1 MILVAKVQKN
11 PAAELMV
18 SCITCALSDISQ
30 EMIKSYTNHDFFKLA
45 LHSCLLFFFF
55 SKLQSKIG
63 VCTVY
68 YVRYTVKRCALHTVK
83 TLYLV
88 LPKFR
93 VNISYYNSANHRQQ
107 FDKIISVNNVSRSH
121 LETVKVYHQHTI

>member
-30 EMIKSYTNHDFFKLA
+30 EIIKSYTNHDFFKLA
-45 LHSCLLFFFF
+45 LRSCLIFFF
-55 SKLQSKIG
+55 SKLQSKIV

-68 YVRYTVKRCALHTVK
+68 YVRYTVQRCALHTVK
-83 TLYLV
+83 RRYLV

-107 FDKIISVNNVSRSH
+107 LDKIISVNNVSRSH